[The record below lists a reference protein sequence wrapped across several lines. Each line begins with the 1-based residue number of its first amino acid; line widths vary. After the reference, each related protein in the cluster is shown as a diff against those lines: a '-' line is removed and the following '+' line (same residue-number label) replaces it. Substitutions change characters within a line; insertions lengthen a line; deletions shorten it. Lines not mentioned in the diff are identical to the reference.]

1 MKIELSKNDGPLW
14 PQRPTEFPQLITP
27 VVLPDGNGGFTPCP
41 DLMTEEELI
50 FFLRISQISGSID
63 HHNTIEHLKR
73 VRNLPR
79 IHICNK
85 TLYPRE
91 AILKWV
97 ERETTT
103 KK

>member
-1 MKIELSKNDGPLW
+1 MNRQICQNSDDKL
-14 PQRPTEFPQLITP
+14 PQRPTEFPQLMTP
-27 VVLPDGNGGFTPCP
+27 VVLPDGNGGFTPCQE
-41 DLMTEEELI
+41 LMTEEELI
-50 FFLRISQISGSID
+50 GFLRISEVSNSD
-63 HHNTIEHLKR
+63 DYHNVIEHLKR

-91 AILKWV
+91 AILKWI
-97 ERETTT
+97 EQETTT

>member
-1 MKIELSKNDGPLW
+1 MNRQICQNSDDKL
-14 PQRPTEFPQLITP
+14 PQRPTEFPQLMTP
-27 VVLPDGNGGFTPCP
+27 VVLPDGNGGFTPCQE
-41 DLMTEEELI
+41 LMTEEELI
-50 FFLRISQISGSID
+50 VFLRISEVSNSD
-63 HHNTIEHLKR
+63 DYHNVIEHLKR

-91 AILKWV
+91 AILKWI
-97 ERETTT
+97 EQETTT